1 MAYQHKELAAGKWKA
16 MPFIEQMAN
25 IGSEVERALTWKS
38 KNNHDYCLKAFERG
52 LELLDIT
59 MESAKGF
66 ARLKELART
75 REAMVDYFSGTNQ
88 FMSTEALWRG
98 YFSHFTYAVR
108 KNY

>member
-1 MAYQHKELAAGKWKA
+1 MAYQHKELAAGRWSS

-25 IGSEVERALTWKS
+25 IGSEVERALTWQS
-38 KNNHDYCLKAFERG
+38 KDKPDYCRKAFERG
-52 LELLDIT
+52 LELLDMT
-59 MESAKGF
+59 LESAKGF
-66 ARLKELART
+66 ARLRELTRI

-88 FMSTEALWRG
+88 FMSTAALWRR